1 MLSGSGNVAT
11 YACEKVIDLGGKCI
25 TMSDSSGYI
34 TDMVRA
40 LPPSPPGRARA
51 TPHARTRPS
60 LALAAASVTAVF

>member
-25 TMSDSSGYI
+25 TMSDSGGYI

-40 LPPSPPGRARA
+40 PPIPTWQSPRNTR
-51 TPHARTRPS
+51 HARTRPS
-60 LALAAASVTAVF
+60 LALA

>member
-40 LPPSPPGRARA
+40 PP
-51 TPHARTRPS
+51 PHPHP
-60 LALAAASVTAVF
+60 V

>member
-25 TMSDSSGYI
+25 TMSDSGGYI

-40 LPPSPPGRARA
+40 PPVP
-51 TPHARTRPS
+51 TR
-60 LALAAASVTAVF
+60 

>member
-40 LPPSPPGRARA
+40 LPPSPSPPGRARV
-51 TPHARTRPS
+51 TPVTRAQ
-60 LALAAASVTAVF
+60 ALAWP

>member
-40 LPPSPPGRARA
+40 RPLPPPG
-51 TPHARTRPS
+51 
-60 LALAAASVTAVF
+60 